1 MPDVLKLCK
10 TAENVFDPRQMT
22 AGQPYFIV
30 RRLGQTPGVKY
41 FILEK
46 SIEDLVVFEFGA
58 SPRVFSAK
66 KALEKRTRSV
76 SCKVRSS
83 LWNTLK
89 ENQINTD
96 LIPKLEGLFDR
107 RVNLSLL
114 KPGDSLSVK
123 YEEYYDAGHSVRVGP
138 ILAAKLTSG
147 GTRVSAFRYSHCG
160 TNGYFDENGN
170 SLQTAFLPSPLT
182 NARITSGYSARRKH
196 PVTDRY
202 RAHPAIDFAAPKGTP
217 VMSVGNG
224 TITTLDYNESSGNF
238 IKISHSSNYTSQ
250 YLHMSGFAEGKKVGS
265 KVIKGDVIGFV
276 GDTGLTTGPHLD
288 FRFTNDGKM
297 VDYRKID
304 LPDGQP
310 VNVTC
315 IDDYKLFIQQI
326 FIDREGIS

>member
-1 MPDVLKLCK
+1 
-10 TAENVFDPRQMT
+10 
-22 AGQPYFIV
+22 
-30 RRLGQTPGVKY
+30 
-41 FILEK
+41 
-46 SIEDLVVFEFGA
+46 
-58 SPRVFSAK
+58 
-66 KALEKRTRSV
+66 
-76 SCKVRSS
+76 
-83 LWNTLK
+83 
-89 ENQINTD
+89 
-96 LIPKLEGLFDR
+96 
-107 RVNLSLL
+107 
-114 KPGDSLSVK
+114 
-123 YEEYYDAGHSVRVGP
+123 
-138 ILAAKLTSG
+138 
-147 GTRVSAFRYSHCG
+147 
-160 TNGYFDENGN
+160 
-170 SLQTAFLPSPLT
+170 
-182 NARITSGYSARRKH
+182 
-196 PVTDRY
+196 
-202 RAHPAIDFAAPKGTP
+202 
-217 VMSVGNG
+217 MSVGNG